1 MEARNEGVY
10 INGKAQI
17 IEMLQYMQPAEREKL
32 LKNIRLR
39 NASMAQELVRESM
52 TFDVVEN
59 LGDEDWQKIFN
70 YVDARILGVAL
81 KLSNRNFQRRLLKL
95 APREYAEIAYDVMTT
110 PIENGVD
117 KSKRAQR
124 RIIEMVSSLSQKRLI
139 SY

>member
-1 MEARNEGVY
+1 MDNRNEGVY

-17 IEMLQYMQPAEREKL
+17 IEMLQYMQPEAREKL

-81 KLSNRNFQRRLLKL
+81 KMSNRNFQRRLLKL

-139 SY
+139 NY

>member
-1 MEARNEGVY
+1 MEARNEGIY

-17 IEMLQYMQPAEREKL
+17 IEMLQYMQPIEREKL

-139 SY
+139 NY